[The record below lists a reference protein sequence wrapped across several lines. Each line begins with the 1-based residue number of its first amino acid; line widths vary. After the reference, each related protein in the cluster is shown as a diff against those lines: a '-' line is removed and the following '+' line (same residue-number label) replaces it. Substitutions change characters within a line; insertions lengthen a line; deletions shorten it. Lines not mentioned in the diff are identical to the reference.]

1 MGGNWPISKLYIY
14 INFHFF
20 RNYLRQLRNCC
31 SKGYTTDLVGFTFKF
46 QDLGLMTTASLLV
59 SLVNTNLPTAQNMTW
74 LLVPMTN
81 RKQEFLGLNKV
92 LVAESQ
98 EILFIFPQL
107 FLIKAKIT
115 IMITKKWLIICS
127 GSGPSF
133 TMDFLM
139 TMFCQAMW
147 QVARD
152 KTRFVL
158 DLLLYPSSTPGQ
170 FYFYLHSMAFC

>member
-1 MGGNWPISKLYIY
+1 M
-14 INFHFF
+14 
-20 RNYLRQLRNCC
+20 RQLRNCC

-59 SLVNTNLPTAQNMTW
+59 SLVNTNLPIAQNMIW

-81 RKQEFLGLNKV
+81 QKQEFLGLNKV

-98 EILFIFPQL
+98 ESLFIFPQL
-107 FLIKAKIT
+107 FLIKAKI
-115 IMITKKWLIICS
+115 IIRITKKWLIICS

-147 QVARD
+147 QVVRD
-152 KTRFVL
+152 KIHFVW
-158 DLLLYPSSTPGQ
+158 DLLLYPSSTPGH
-170 FYFYLHSMAFC
+170 FYFYLQLMSFFNFC

>member
-1 MGGNWPISKLYIY
+1 M
-14 INFHFF
+14 
-20 RNYLRQLRNCC
+20 RQLRNCC

-59 SLVNTNLPTAQNMTW
+59 SLVNTNLPTAQNMIW

-81 RKQEFLGLNKV
+81 RKQEYLGLSKV

-98 EILFIFPQL
+98 EILYTFRQL
-107 FLIKAKIT
+107 FLIKVKIT

-127 GSGPSF
+127 GNGPSF

-152 KTRFVL
+152 KTHFVWG
-158 DLLLYPSSTPGQ
+158 LLLYPSSTLGQ
-170 FYFYLHSMAFC
+170 FYFYLQSMAFC

>member
-1 MGGNWPISKLYIY
+1 M
-14 INFHFF
+14 
-20 RNYLRQLRNCC
+20 RQLRNCC
-31 SKGYTTDLVGFTFKF
+31 SKGCTTDLVEFTFKF

-59 SLVNTNLPTAQNMTW
+59 SLVNTNLPTAQNMIW

-81 RKQEFLGLNKV
+81 RKQEFLGLSKV

-98 EILFIFPQL
+98 EILYTFRQL
-107 FLIKAKIT
+107 FLIKVKIT

-127 GSGPSF
+127 GNGPSF

-152 KTRFVL
+152 KTHFVWV
-158 DLLLYPSSTPGQ
+158 LLLYPSSTPGQ
-170 FYFYLHSMAFC
+170 FYFYLQSIKEICSTVAIS